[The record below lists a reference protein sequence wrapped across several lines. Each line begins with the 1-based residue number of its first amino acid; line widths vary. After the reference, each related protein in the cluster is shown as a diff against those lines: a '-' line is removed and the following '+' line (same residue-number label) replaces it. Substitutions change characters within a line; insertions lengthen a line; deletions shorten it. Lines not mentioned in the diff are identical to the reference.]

1 MVGAGAAL
9 ASRSVLR
16 RFLLARFR
24 RDLARLN
31 AGEPG
36 PLLSSF
42 HEDAVLRFN
51 PGTHRWAGDHRGR
64 AAIGAFLRE
73 FVAAGIT
80 GEIVDLWMGG
90 PPWALTLVARFD
102 DQARAP
108 DGERIYANRTV
119 LLVRTR
125 WGRIVEQEDFYED
138 TGRIDAFEAALRAQG
153 RLPVSGG
160 AR

>member
-1 MVGAGAAL
+1 MLGVGATL
-9 ASRSVLR
+9 AYRSLLRSV
-16 RFLLARFR
+16 LLARFR

-31 AGEPG
+31 EGEHG
-36 PLLSSF
+36 PLLSAF
-42 HEDAVLRFN
+42 HPDAVLRFN

-64 AAIGAFLRE
+64 SAIDAFLRE
-73 FVAAGIT
+73 FVAAGIR

-102 DQARAP
+102 DEADGP
-108 DGERIYANRTV
+108 DGERVYANRTV

-138 TGRIDAFEAALRAQG
+138 TGPIDEFEAALSAQG
-153 RLPVSGG
+153 RPPVSG
-160 AR
+160 AA